1 MIILKDIFVIF
12 VAVEAL
18 LIMLLEMLG
27 TQTKIARNAFDL
39 SKKYLAIKEA
49 RMSMA
54 NQGLYNG
61 FVGVGIVYAR
71 YGLTGMASLH
81 VQVLFIGFVVIAAL
95 FGSVT
100 ANKKIIFT
108 QGGPALFAL
117 GFLLFVN

>member
-1 MIILKDIFVIF
+1 
-12 VAVEAL
+12 
-18 LIMLLEMLG
+18 MLLEMFG

-100 ANKKIIFT
+100 ANKRLFSRKE
-108 QGGPALFAL
+108 GPH
-117 GFLLFVN
+117 FLRLAFSCLRIKSRNSPFVIRYYTNPK